1 MKKEINLMD
10 MTIKSAVRL
19 MMEKSEYD
27 QFQNVAKELDIAKST
42 FQSALDNESMRV
54 RDLKKVAD
62 LLGYE
67 LTLKQKQ

>member
-1 MKKEINLMD
+1 MNKEINLTD

-19 MMEKSEYD
+19 MMEKSEYS

-42 FQSALDNESMRV
+42 FQSALDNESLRV

-67 LTLKQKQ
+67 LTLKQK

>member
-1 MKKEINLMD
+1 MSKEINLTD
-10 MTIKSAVRL
+10 MTIKSAIRL

-27 QFQNVAKELDIAKST
+27 QFQSVAKELDIAKST

-67 LTLKQKQ
+67 LTLKQK

>member
-1 MKKEINLMD
+1 MNKEINLTD

-19 MMEKSEYD
+19 MMEKTEYT

-42 FQSALDNESMRV
+42 FQSALDNESLRV
-54 RDLKKVAD
+54 RDLKRVAD

-67 LTLKQKQ
+67 LTVKQK

>member
-1 MKKEINLMD
+1 MNKEINLTD

-19 MMEKSEYD
+19 MMEKSEYT

-42 FQSALDNESMRV
+42 FQSALDNESLRV

-67 LTLKQKQ
+67 LTLKQK

>member
-1 MKKEINLMD
+1 MTNEINLMD
-10 MTIKSAVRL
+10 MTIKSSIRL
-19 MMEKSEYD
+19 MMEKTEYD

-67 LTLKQKQ
+67 LTLTQK

>member
-1 MKKEINLMD
+1 MKNEINLMD

-42 FQSALDNESMRV
+42 FQSALDNESLRV
-54 RDLKKVAD
+54 RDLKKVAE

-67 LTLKQKQ
+67 LTLKQK